1 MRRLAP
7 PYLVGLSL
15 LCMMTA
21 AQGQDARVWLDRMNA
36 ALEQLNYD
44 GTFVHVHG
52 GNTETLRII
61 HRNVDGVVAERIVSL
76 DGVGRE
82 IIREA
87 DNIRCILPDRK
98 VVLLEERREINPLV
112 SALPSYSQ
120 KLEAHYRFKVYST
133 DRVANR
139 QTQVVGIMPRDEYRY
154 GYVLWLDWETAMPLK
169 SRLWGENKEIVEEIH
184 FTRIEFPDSI
194 PDAALQATIVTDGFT
209 LFSSPKFSDEIANG
223 IPWRVAQLPD
233 GFHLTATTHNPMAGS
248 KYPVEHMVF
257 SDGLAT
263 VSVFI
268 EDPKTEA
275 EVTEGYSSV
284 GSTNAFS
291 LTVAGRKV
299 TAVGEV
305 PRRTVESIATSLQS
319 E

>member
-1 MRRLAP
+1 MRTLAP

-36 ALEQLNYD
+36 ALEQLNYE

-98 VVLLEERREINPLV
+98 VVLLEERPEINPLV

-184 FTRIEFPDSI
+184 FTSIEFPDSI

-209 LFSSPKFSDEIANG
+209 LFSSPKFSDEITKG

-291 LTVAGRKV
+291 LTVDGRKV

>member
-1 MRRLAP
+1 
-7 PYLVGLSL
+7 
-15 LCMMTA
+15 
-21 AQGQDARVWLDRMNA
+21 
-36 ALEQLNYD
+36 
-44 GTFVHVHG
+44 
-52 GNTETLRII
+52 
-61 HRNVDGVVAERIVSL
+61 
-76 DGVGRE
+76 
-82 IIREA
+82 
-87 DNIRCILPDRK
+87 
-98 VVLLEERREINPLV
+98 LLEERREINPLV

-184 FTRIEFPDSI
+184 FTSIEFPDSI
-194 PDAALQATIVTDGFT
+194 PDADLQATIVTDGFT
-209 LFSSPKFSDEIANG
+209 LFSSPKLSDEIANG